1 MGNLAGKVA
10 IVTGAAS
17 GIGKA
22 TAIRLAADGAQVI
35 ATDVAPAPA
44 YPAGIEFL
52 RQDVADG
59 ANVDASRQ

>member
-22 TAIRLAADGAQVI
+22 TAARLAADGAAVI
-35 ATDVAPAPA
+35 ATDIAPAPA
-44 YPAGIEFL
+44 YSSGI
-52 RQDVADG
+52 
-59 ANVDASRQ
+59 